1 LPPLGTGGQQKEVE
15 MNEKRTTLREL
26 VAKEQ
31 VFAPCIWDCFS
42 AGAAEVAGY
51 KAILLSGGALA
62 HSMIGAPDIG
72 LLSADELVWATE
84 RIASYSPLPLIVDA
98 DEGYGESPLNSYR
111 TVSRLARAG
120 AMAVTIQDTTG
131 VRGYER
137 WGQRFRSD
145 ITSGKQEK
153 IEHSVVSTETWLG
166 KIKASVLAMEG
177 TDCMLIARTDS
188 KLEFGL
194 DEAIERCA
202 KAAALGAEMT
212 LIIGLRSLE
221 ESREVAAALPGWKM
235 YPDVGSARGVPD
247 VQLDDVAALGFNLV
261 TMHYLEKAST
271 YGMWD
276 FSRHVIADRNTV
288 YADSHDFGGLSL
300 EEQRGVMQ
308 SDRKW
313 LAIERE
319 CRKV

>member
-1 LPPLGTGGQQKEVE
+1 

-26 VAKEQ
+26 ISKEQ

-51 KAILLSGGALA
+51 KATLLSGGALA

-72 LLSADELVWATE
+72 LLTADELTWATE

-98 DEGYGESPLNSYR
+98 DEGYGESPLNAYR
-111 TVSRLARAG
+111 TASRLARAG
-120 AMAVTIQDTTG
+120 AMAITIQDTTG

-145 ITSGKQEK
+145 VASGKQEK
-153 IEHSVVSTETWLG
+153 IEHSVVSTDTWLA
-166 KIKASVLAMEG
+166 KLKASLLGLRG

-188 KLEFGL
+188 KLELGL
-194 DEAIERCA
+194 DEAIDRCV
-202 KAAALGAEMT
+202 KAAALGADMT

-221 ESREVAAALPGWKM
+221 ECRKVAAAVPGPKM
-235 YPDVGSARGVPD
+235 YPDVGSAHGVPD
-247 VQLDDVAALGFNLV
+247 VRLEDVAALGFNLV
-261 TMHYLEKAST
+261 TMHYLERASA
-271 YGMWD
+271 YGMYD
-276 FSRHVIADRNTV
+276 FSKHVIADRNTV
-288 YADSHDFGGLSL
+288 YADSHAFGGLSP
-300 EEQRGVMQ
+300 EEQRRVMQ

-313 LAIERE
+313 LELERE